1 MSSGEAP
8 LIEVKNLWR
17 EFAAGDE
24 TVAVLRDINLSI
36 AAGEMV
42 AIMGASGSGKS
53 TLMNILG
60 CLDRPTR
67 GSYRV
72 AGRDTSDMSADEL
85 AALRRER
92 FGFVFQRYHLLG
104 HLSAQSNV
112 EMPAIYAGVSRP
124 DRHNRAAALLGRLG
138 LSERLGHR
146 PGQLSGGQQQRV
158 SIARALMNGGNIILA
173 DEPTGALDSRSGEE
187 VMKILRE
194 LHADGSTIILVT
206 HDRHVA
212 EHADRIIEIADGVV
226 VSDVRTAA
234 AARPRAAVAQRALS
248 GMRVRAELFTE
259 AFRIA
264 LLAMKAQRLRTF
276 LTMLGIIIGI
286 ASVVTVVAIGE
297 GSRQKVLADI
307 SYMGT
312 NTVEV
317 WVGRNWGDPRAA
329 QTAGLQPA
337 DSDALAR
344 EPYIAA
350 ASPKVELGATARFRN
365 IAATAS
371 IMGVSEQ
378 YFDVMGI
385 KFAEGTG
392 FNEASVYRRAQ
403 DVVIDQRARKT
414 LFVQGEDPIGQIIL
428 LGTLPVRVVG
438 VAEDNPTIRNAE
450 NLVVFAPHSTVRGR
464 MTGRTRLRSIIVKIG
479 DGVSTAAG
487 EAAITRLMAMR
498 RGANDFRIE
507 NSDTVRRTME
517 STAKTMS
524 LLISAIA
531 VISLVV
537 GGIGVMNIMLVSVSE
552 RTSEIG
558 VRMAVGAP
566 RRDILSQFLI
576 EAILVCLLGGVLG
589 VTLALAAGEVIDRF
603 VSQFQVVYSL
613 GAIVAAFVCSTGIGL
628 IFGYLPARNA
638 SYLDPV
644 QALSRE

>member
-1 MSSGEAP
+1 MGAGDAP
-8 LIEVKNLWR
+8 LIEVKDLWR
-17 EFAAGDE
+17 EFVAGEE
-24 TVAVLRDINLSI
+24 TVAALRDINLSI

-42 AIMGASGSGKS
+42 AIIGASGSGKS

-85 AALRRER
+85 AAMRRER
-92 FGFVFQRYHLLG
+92 FGFIFQRYHLLG

-158 SIARALMNGGNIILA
+158 SIARALMNGGTIILA

-194 LHADGSTIILVT
+194 LHAEGSTIILVT

-226 VSDVRTAA
+226 VSDVRTAHVA
-234 AARPRAAVAQRALS
+234 QPRAAVAQRALS
-248 GMRVRAELFTE
+248 GMRVHAELFTE

-392 FNEASVYRRAQ
+392 FSEASVYRRAQ

-438 VAEDNPTIRNAE
+438 VATDNPTIRNSE

-479 DGVSTAAG
+479 DGISTAAG

-517 STAKTMS
+517 STARTMS

-589 VTLALAAGEVIDRF
+589 VTLALSAGAIIERF
-603 VSQFQVVYSL
+603 ATQFQVVYSL
-613 GAIVAAFVCSTGIGL
+613 SAIVAAFVCSTAIGL